1 MKGHFKLSSGLHSD
15 QYLQCARV
23 LAHPRR
29 AEALCRA
36 LRDLWDGPRPSV
48 IVGPAMGGVVLAYEM
63 ARAFDVPGIFAERV
77 GGQFVLRRGFS
88 ISAGEKILIAEDVV
102 TTGGSVRELIPV
114 LRGLGAEVVGVQSLV
129 HRGTDEPFDI
139 PFTPLVSLSL
149 EVWKPEDCPLCAQ
162 ELPVVKP
169 GSRPEEGC

>member
-36 LRDLWDGPRPSV
+36 LRDQWKGPTPTV
-48 IVGPAMGGVVLAYEM
+48 IVGPAMGGVVLAHEL
-63 ARAFDVPGIFAERV
+63 ARAFDVPGLFAERV
-77 GGQFVLRRGFS
+77 DGDFALRRGFS
-88 ISAGEKILIAEDVV
+88 VSADDKILIAEDVV

-114 LRGLGAEVVGVQSLV
+114 LRNMGADVVGVLALV
-129 HRGTDEPFDI
+129 HRGAGEPFDI
-139 PFTPLVSLSL
+139 PFTPLVRLDL
-149 EVWKPEDCPLCAQ
+149 QVWQPESCPLCADGV
-162 ELPVVKP
+162 PVVKP
-169 GSRPEEGC
+169 GSRPEESC